1 MNYNIFT
8 HKLSEA
14 LQSAHDLALNQKH
27 NTLDEVHFL
36 FAMLE
41 QKDGF
46 IPEILKKLNVNP
58 QDIKDKLI
66 LTLNEYPRIEGNYQL
81 NISQPFQTLLLEA
94 EKLMKAMGDS
104 YLSTQHVFLAG
115 LKTNKKYQ
123 ELLAGISYKEAE
135 KAVQDIR
142 NGEHITSEDPEVNL
156 EVLEKFGRDITHLA
170 EQGKLDPV
178 I

>member
-46 IPEILKKLNVNP
+46 VPEILKKLNVNP

-66 LTLNEYPRIEGNYQL
+66 LTLNEYPKIEGSYQL
-81 NISQPFQTLLLEA
+81 NISQSFQTLLLEA
-94 EKLMKAMGDS
+94 EKLMKTMGDS

-123 ELLAGISYKEAE
+123 ELLVGISYKEAE

-142 NGEHITSEDPEVNL
+142 NGEQITSEDPEVSL
-156 EVLEKFGRDITHLA
+156 DVLEKFGRNITHLA